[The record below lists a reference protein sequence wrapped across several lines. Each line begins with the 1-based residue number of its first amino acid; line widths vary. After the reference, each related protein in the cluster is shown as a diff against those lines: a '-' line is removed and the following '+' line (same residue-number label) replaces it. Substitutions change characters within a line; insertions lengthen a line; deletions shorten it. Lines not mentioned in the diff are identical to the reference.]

1 MTLERRGYR
10 VMLAS
15 DGMQA
20 LARINEV
27 RPDLVLLD
35 IDMPQIDGYQLCK
48 LIKNNDAMRGVH
60 IVMLTGKDGFFDKI
74 RARMAGASD
83 YITKPFEPNYLA
95 QVVDKHSK
103 SQIQK

>member
-20 LARINEV
+20 LARLNEV
-27 RPDLVLLD
+27 KPDLVLLD

-48 LIKNNDAMRGVH
+48 LIKNNEATRGVH

-74 RARMAGASD
+74 RAGWPVLRTTF
-83 YITKPFEPNYLA
+83 TKPFEPNYWR
-95 QVVDKHSK
+95 K
-103 SQIQK
+103 SSRSTASLRFKK